1 MNPTH
6 EMEIHEGES
15 LSTAKS
21 ALANNGNECHLNKYK
36 SNQTCARNNAAH
48 IIKKKNR
55 KQE

>member
-48 IIKKKNR
+48 IIKKK
-55 KQE
+55 K